1 MSFLIPLHTPI
12 PPIVENPTDEQA
24 EAVFLD
30 YFNNSLTVT
39 YFAQRR
45 NISEDRAR
53 AIIAQGRAANLRLAA
68 A

>member
-1 MSFLIPLHTPI
+1 MPLLPLHTPV
-12 PPIVENPTDEQA
+12 PPIVANPTDEQA

-30 YFNNSLTVT
+30 YFNNYLTVAC
-39 YFAQRR
+39 FAQRR

-53 AIIAQGRAANLRLAA
+53 AVIEQGRAANLRLAA